1 MTPRSFGGGNP
12 RRGSPAR
19 PPAFPIPRAGFT
31 LIELLVV
38 SAIIAILAGMLL
50 PALSR
55 AKQQAQGIQCMNNTR
70 QILYGWLLYA
80 DDYNGN
86 ICGNAS
92 GSVTPGDNWII
103 GTMRSVNFGPLAD
116 NTNTANLVGPDA
128 QLGSYVKAARV
139 YRCPSDTSVGSVP
152 GNKNPLPRVRSTSMN
167 SWLGYNTEAWDG
179 PGGLTLYKKISEMV
193 QPGPSGIWVVLDE
206 REDSINDGWFA
217 VSMAGTASPTGT
229 PANPA
234 QYQVT
239 DFPASY
245 HNRAAGFAFAD
256 GHSEIHK
263 WKDARTMPVLK
274 KNQDTQLRVPTPN
287 NVDVAWFHDHTTGF
301 H

>member
-1 MTPRSFGGGNP
+1 MDEPDSV
-12 RRGSPAR
+12 RGASP
-19 PPAFPIPRAGFT
+19 PPAFT

-38 SAIIAILAGMLL
+38 IAIIAILAGMLL

-70 QILYGWLLYA
+70 QIMYGWLLYA

-92 GSVTPGDNWII
+92 GSVTPNDNWIV
-103 GTMRSVNFGPLAD
+103 GTMRSVNFGPLVD
-116 NTNTANLVGPDA
+116 NTNTANLVGPQA
-128 QLGSYVKAARV
+128 QLGPYVKAHRV
-139 YRCPSDTSVGSVP
+139 YRCPSDTSVGLVP
-152 GNKNPLPRVRSTSMN
+152 GNKTAQARVRSVSMN
-167 SWLGYNTEAWDG
+167 GWLGYNSEAWDG
-179 PGGLTLYKKISEMV
+179 PAGLVVYKKIADMV

-217 VSMAGTASPTGT
+217 VSMAGTPT
-229 PANPA
+229 PAGAAANPG
-234 QYQVT
+234 QYQIV
-239 DFPASY
+239 DFPANY

-263 WKDARTMPVLK
+263 WRDPRTMPVLK
-274 KNQDTQLRVPTPN
+274 KGQDTQLRVPTPN
-287 NVDVAWFHDHTTGF
+287 NVDVAWIHEHSTGF
-301 H
+301 R